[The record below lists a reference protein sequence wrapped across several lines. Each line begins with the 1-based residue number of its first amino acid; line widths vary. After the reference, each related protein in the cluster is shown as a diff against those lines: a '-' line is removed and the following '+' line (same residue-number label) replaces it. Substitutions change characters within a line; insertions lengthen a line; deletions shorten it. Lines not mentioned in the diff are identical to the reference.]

1 MKGEKRGEDDNLEGN
16 PLGLGIGSNHQLMQ
30 CNLTNSCSMVQVS
43 VREVPSWYLKSIRHK
58 SSRQER

>member
-30 CNLTNSCSMVQVS
+30 FNLANSCSMVQVS
-43 VREVPSWYLKSIRHK
+43 VREVPS
-58 SSRQER
+58 

>member
-30 CNLTNSCSMVQVS
+30 CNLTIAALWC
-43 VREVPSWYLKSIRHK
+43 KSL
-58 SSRQER
+58 